1 MKESAWTVPPDH
13 PAFAGHFPGRPV
25 VPGVVL
31 LDRALLL
38 AAGMGV
44 PTAGL
49 RIGAA
54 KFFSPVLPG
63 ETLWFAWQE
72 KPTQLQ
78 CDIRGADRPV
88 ASLTL
93 QMPADAP

>member
-1 MKESAWTVPPDH
+1 MNESAWTVPVDY

-38 AAGMGV
+38 AEARTGRSSAGW
-44 PTAGL
+44 
-49 RIGAA
+49 RIVAA

-63 ETLWFAWQE
+63 ETVRFAWQE
-72 KPTQLQ
+72 RPGQLQ
-78 CDIRGADRPV
+78 CDIRAADRTV
-88 ASLTL
+88 ARLSL
-93 QMPADAP
+93 QAPAVS